1 MSCPF
6 VNILAVF
13 LDTFPLFASFSAFF
27 LLLLNDSVLSLL
39 ISWHICQGVM
49 KIFSFRVFWLHFFVT
64 MQGPLKASGC
74 VPKKMLYN
82 QQICSNYI
90 FCWSHVLLCINTRSL
105 VYLTLEQIYLQK
117 VDRDTVSFL
126 YLEYTFLYWVKYLIH
141 FFCNEIEWHRLSTAT
156 MNSEVHSGLVKIIN
170 KSQELF

>member
-1 MSCPF
+1 MSVRQHIGSFFGHFPSF
-6 VNILAVF
+6 F
-13 LDTFPLFASFSAFF
+13 LPLFQLF

-141 FFCNEIEWHRLSTAT
+141 FFCTEIEWHRLSTAT
-156 MNSEVHSGLVKIIN
+156 MNSDLHSGLSKIIN
-170 KSQELF
+170 KSPDLF

>member
-13 LDTFPLFASFSAFF
+13 LDTFPLFCLFSSFFCSCWMTQF
-27 LLLLNDSVLSLL
+27 SVYWYLD
-39 ISWHICQGVM
+39 
-49 KIFSFRVFWLHFFVT
+49 IFVKGLWKYFPSVFWLHFFV
-64 MQGPLKASGC
+64 MQGPLKVSGC

-141 FFCNEIEWHRLSTAT
+141 FFCTEIEWHRLSTAT
-156 MNSEVHSGLVKIIN
+156 MNSEVHSGLVKIRH
-170 KSQELF
+170 KSTDLL